1 MEVIDNFLHKEIFD
15 PMQVTMLGYAFP
27 WFYNSD
33 IVDEND
39 RNELFQFVHLFFL
52 LIKTM
57 LMNIIILDFM

>member
-39 RNELFQFVHLFFL
+39 KKSGRFFFGEKTTRSGELVHL
-52 LIKTM
+52 
-57 LMNIIILDFM
+57 